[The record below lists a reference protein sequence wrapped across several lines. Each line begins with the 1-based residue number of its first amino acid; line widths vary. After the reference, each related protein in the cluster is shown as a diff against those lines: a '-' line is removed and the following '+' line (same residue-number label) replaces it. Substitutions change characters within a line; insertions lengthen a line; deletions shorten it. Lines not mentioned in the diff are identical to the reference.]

1 MSKMNNLEE
10 VLTSL
15 DIPTIAQTIYVQLL
29 GSKSL
34 TARMLSELVDIPR
47 PSVYDHI
54 RLLQQ
59 KNLII
64 SKKQDGKTFF
74 FANDPNT
81 IQVLLDQKKEQYE
94 KAKKM
99 FADIL
104 PSLQE
109 GDRSVE
115 PKIQFFNG
123 IEGIKSVQNDIL
135 WSRDIETYTLW
146 PTQRVIDLLGYDY
159 ITWHNR
165 RRIEQNVSIK
175 VIRQGKVLDEKKH
188 PSIIGDASTLRTVKY
203 LPKDFGIQMSYWVY
217 GDKVAFFDSSPEL
230 FGFIVHS
237 KSFAH
242 LMKVHFN
249 FLWKTLK

>member
-1 MSKMNNLEE
+1 MSKIKNLEE

-15 DIPTIAQTIYVQLL
+15 DIPSTAQAIYIHLL
-29 GSKSL
+29 GSTSL
-34 TARMLSELVDIPR
+34 TARMLAELVDIPR
-47 PSVYDHI
+47 PSVYDQI

-64 SKKQDGKTFF
+64 SKKQEGKTFF

-81 IQVLLDQKKEQYE
+81 IQILLDQKKEQYE
-94 KAKKM
+94 KAKKV

-104 PSLQE
+104 PSLHE
-109 GDRSVE
+109 SSNTVE
-115 PKIQFFNG
+115 PKIQFFSG
-123 IEGIKSVQNDIL
+123 IDGIKSVQNDIL
-135 WSRDIETYTLW
+135 WSRNIETYTLW
-146 PTQRVIDLLGYDY
+146 PTQKVIDLLGYEY
-159 ITWHNR
+159 ISWHNR
-165 RRIEQNVSIK
+165 RRVEQSICVK
-175 VIRQGKVLDEKKH
+175 VIRQGKIIDEKKH
-188 PSIIGDASTLRTVKY
+188 PEIREGKSTLREVKY
-203 LPKDFGIQMSYWVY
+203 LPKDFGIQMSYWIY

-242 LMKVHFN
+242 LMKVHFD